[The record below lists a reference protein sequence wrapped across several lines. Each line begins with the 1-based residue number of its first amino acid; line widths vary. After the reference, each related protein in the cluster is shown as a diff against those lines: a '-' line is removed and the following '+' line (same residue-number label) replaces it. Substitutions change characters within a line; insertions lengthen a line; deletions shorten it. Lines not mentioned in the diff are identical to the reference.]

1 MSPILIG
8 AIGLIIL
15 IILLFARMWIGA
27 AMAMVGILGIA
38 YFKGWTNAFTQAG
51 LVPFDNIAFYTISAI
66 PFFVL
71 MGMLIGD
78 AGMGKD
84 LYNMA
89 NKWVGHIK
97 GGLAM
102 ATIIAC
108 ACIAAITG
116 TSGTGTIIMGKLALP
131 EMTARNYDLKMAT
144 ASIATSGT
152 LGILIPPSLGFILY
166 GLMTQE
172 SVGKLFIAGIIP
184 GILLTLLLMSTV
196 GVQTLIRPTMG
207 PAGPKTTTREKIGS
221 LKGVWH
227 TLVLFILVLGGI
239 YAGIITPTEAGAV
252 GAFGA
257 AVIAVATRRINFKKF
272 NEAAKETVTTTAM
285 VLFIIAGAFILAK
298 FLALSQL
305 PQAMAQYIG
314 GLDVPRVVIFIG
326 IVILYLILG
335 MFLEIF
341 SSVVLT
347 IPVIYPLVLTLG
359 YDPIWFGV
367 IVVILIEAGLVTP
380 PVGMNVFVLSA
391 ISGVPTRTIFAGV
404 WPFVAA
410 MIVCVAIL
418 TAFPQI
424 ALWLPNSMR

>member
-1 MSPILIG
+1 MSPIAIG
-8 AIGLIIL
+8 ALGLL
-15 IILLFARMWIGA
+15 VLMILLFARMWIGA
-27 AMAMVGILGIA
+27 AMAFVGIVGIA
-38 YFKGWTNAFTQAG
+38 YFRGWANAFTSAG
-51 LVPFDNIAFYTISAI
+51 LIPFENIAFYTISAI

-84 LYNMA
+84 LYNAA
-89 NKWVGHIK
+89 NKWVGHVR

-108 ACIAAITG
+108 AAIAAITG

-131 EMTARNYDLKMAT
+131 EMTSRNYDLKMST
-144 ASIATSGT
+144 ASIASAGT

-172 SVGKLFIAGIIP
+172 SIGKLFMAGVLP
-184 GILLTLLLMSTV
+184 GILLTFLLCSTV
-196 GVQTLIRPTMG
+196 GIQTLIRPAMG
-207 PAGPKTTTREKIGS
+207 PAGPKSTNKERLKS
-221 LKGVWH
+221 LGGVWH
-227 TLVLFILVLGGI
+227 TLVLFVIVLGGI
-239 YAGIITPTEAGAV
+239 YAGVITPTEAGAV

-257 AVIAVATRRINFKKF
+257 LVIAVATRRINFKKF
-272 NEAAKETVTTTAM
+272 TEATKETVTTTSM
-285 VLFIIAGAFILAK
+285 VLFIICGAFILAK

-305 PQAMAQYIG
+305 PQAMATFIG

-347 IPVIYPLVLTLG
+347 IPVIYPLILTLG

-367 IVVILIEAGLVTP
+367 VVVILIEAGLVTP

-391 ISGVPTRTIFAGV
+391 VSGVPTRTIFAGV

-410 MIVCVAIL
+410 MIICIAII

-424 ALWLPNSMR
+424 ALFLPNSMK